1 MFGDLDWPLNA
12 SIKSGVALTQLHL
25 HMKYIATELN
35 SSGLVGPKKTADT
48 DTEHGRTA
56 ANGPIEGQL

>member
-1 MFGDLDWPLNA
+1 
-12 SIKSGVALTQLHL
+12 
-25 HMKYIATELN
+25 MKYIATELN